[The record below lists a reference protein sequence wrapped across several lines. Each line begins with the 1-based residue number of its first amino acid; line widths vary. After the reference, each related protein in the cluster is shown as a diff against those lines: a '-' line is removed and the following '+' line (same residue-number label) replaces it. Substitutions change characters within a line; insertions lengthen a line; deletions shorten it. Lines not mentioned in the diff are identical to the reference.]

1 MSQNE
6 LICAGVNELYQ
17 DKQLQHLSGILP
29 SLCMFELTDAMLG
42 LIEAK
47 QALLVEHDLAEVTLR
62 TTSVKWYFQ
71 LTDRYHHEVDTYI
84 HIRSDSISFSG
95 KQKPFK
101 TIHFSTPTILLS
113 SINNGAT
120 TLHPIQ
126 LEKLAKPYAKSL
138 INKIQPLHDECNDTS
153 DLYWELD
160 SVFESVKSLD
170 EKVTNNLSFKCDLA
184 LLNINDESN
193 RLSSKQQELELEIE
207 HLLTRLVKQVFGI
220 TKGDWISYV
229 SPVTSEVSRL
239 RYDDSHYY
247 KGSLTILGVGITKA
261 GVLGKREQ
269 VIHIDLL
276 PNS

>member
-1 MSQNE
+1 MNQNE

-17 DKQLQHLSGILP
+17 DKQLPHQSGISP
-29 SLCMFELTDAMLG
+29 SLCMFELTNTMLK

-47 QALLVEHDLAEVTLR
+47 QELLVEHDLAEVTLR
-62 TTSVKWYFQ
+62 TTSAKWYFQ
-71 LTDRYHHEVDTYI
+71 LTDRYHHEVDTFI

-101 TIHFSTPTILLS
+101 TINFSTPTILLS

-138 INKIQPLHDECNDTS
+138 IKKIQSLNDECNDTS

-193 RLSSKQQELELEIE
+193 RLSNRQQEIELEIE

-239 RYDDSHYY
+239 RYDDSNYY